1 MKDLFKNRYGVIQI
15 IFLFFA
21 VLFLIRL
28 GYLQLLDSKYATLA
42 RNNAIKEV
50 EIYPT
55 RGLMFDRKGELI
67 VFNEAIYD
75 IMVVPRLAK
84 GVDSNKICNLL
95 NIPITDYT
103 ERFAKARLYSP
114 YKPTVFMKQVSMEDY
129 SRFQEFLY
137 LFPGFYG
144 QVRTIRKYPQ
154 RAAAVILGD
163 IGEVDDNQIKKSDG
177 YYKPGDYVGKSGL
190 EKSYEHELGG
200 TQGKKFIFVDVHN
213 REQGSFAEGR
223 YDTAAKAGNNIR
235 TSLDIKLQEYGEKL
249 MQNKK
254 GSIVAIEP
262 KTGEII
268 CLVSSPGYDPNLLG
282 GAIRGDNFKK
292 LLMDSL
298 QPLFN
303 RATMATYSPGSTF
316 KSLVGL
322 IALNEGVQGEQYTVP
337 CNGFYY
343 FAGLSLHCSHH
354 HPSATN
360 IEYALAQSCNPY
372 FWQTYRNVIESNK
385 YHSIQESYGAW
396 SNYCR
401 SFGLGSRLGV
411 DLPSEAKGNIPSIK
425 YFNKMYGEKGWHCA
439 TIISLGIGQG
449 EILVTP
455 VQLAN
460 MYAAIANKGW
470 YFTPHI
476 AHEVIDVD
484 TKKNIKPSAEKH
496 YTKISPE
503 WFIPVNEGL
512 RQVVDYGT
520 ASASKIEN
528 ISLCGKTGTVQNPHG
543 DNHSIF
549 AGFAPKDDSKIAI
562 AVVVENAGYGGAFAG
577 PIASLM
583 VEKYL
588 NDTIAEKRLVL
599 EKKMIETNLIHKYF
613 SAKKAEPT
621 D

>member
-354 HPSATN
+354 HPYATN

-385 YHSIQESYGAW
+385 YNTIQESYGAW

-411 DLPSEAKGNIPSIK
+411 DLPSEAKGNIPSVK

-476 AHEVIDVD
+476 AREVIDVD